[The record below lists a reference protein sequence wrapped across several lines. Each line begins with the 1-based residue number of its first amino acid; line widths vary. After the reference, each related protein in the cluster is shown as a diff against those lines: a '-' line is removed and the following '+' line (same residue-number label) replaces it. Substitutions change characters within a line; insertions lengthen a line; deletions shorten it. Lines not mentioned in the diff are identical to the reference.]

1 MRASLHNLFSKS
13 ITLQY
18 KLPVNL
24 PAGQIPCAV
33 ISTIGDD
40 CLRQVTS
47 NRDISNLIYNGIVEY
62 AYNDYEIDLNNLN
75 NMQMRAF
82 QNKIKYNPAASLSTK
97 IGYGFHAEVLLHL
110 ILDYGYHAQKCVAR
124 GYMYHPL
131 ENSEI
136 KGYDSY
142 LMAEDDDGKIY
153 LVFGEAKAY
162 INSFVNSV
170 DMILDGL
177 ADDLN
182 DDYLNKNFLAFDNII
197 EKINPS
203 SRIPQII
210 NSWRNNPNINMAVE
224 AAKYNME
231 FVYPMFIMYDNNGAT
246 YEERILKIVNYINT
260 KSQAITYNMTLP
272 HTLFFI
278 FLPVNDCR
286 EIKKQVIEWI
296 IQKQPVMP

>member
-1 MRASLHNLFSKS
+1 MRASLKKLFRQA

-18 KLPVNL
+18 KLPVDL
-24 PAGQIPCAV
+24 PAGQIPRVV
-33 ISTIGDD
+33 ISKAGDD
-40 CLRQVTS
+40 CLRQLTS
-47 NRDISNLIYNGIVEY
+47 NQDISSLIYNGIVEY

-75 NMQMRAF
+75 NMQLRAF
-82 QNKIKYNPAASLSTK
+82 QNKIKYNPAVSMSTK

-131 ENSEI
+131 ENSET

-142 LMAEDDDGKIY
+142 LMVEDTNGRIY

-162 INSFVNSV
+162 INRFEKSV
-170 DMILDGL
+170 DLILDGL
-177 ADDLN
+177 ADDLD
-182 DDYLNKNFLAFDNII
+182 DDYLHKNFLAFDNII
-197 EKINPS
+197 EKINPT

-210 NSWRNNPNINMAVE
+210 EAWRNNPNINMAVE
-224 AAKYNME
+224 AVKYNME
-231 FVYPMFIMYDNNGAT
+231 FVYPMFIMYDKKSAT
-246 YEERILKIVNYINT
+246 YEDSILKIVNYIN
-260 KSQAITYNMTLP
+260 KKGHKMTYNMTLP

-278 FLPVNDCR
+278 FLPVDDCR
-286 EIKKQVIEWI
+286 DIKKQVVEWV